1 MGIKDLFSK
10 VVLPMWVLEFRDSLP
25 APAHAPAGEAVEQPP
40 QKKRKT
46 HGELNEAIAQR
57 RAALQSLSS
66 AFFLEVNARASG
78 RRGSGQDTEFTWFKT
93 ATTKQDRE
101 QMQAKWTEC
110 GHQDLYPLF
119 HPGSNKPFT
128 IKQCAAHQPWCLQL
142 NAGWLLGMCC
152 RPQSLKLR

>member
-46 HGELNEAIAQR
+46 HGELNKAIA
-57 RAALQSLSS
+57 
-66 AFFLEVNARASG
+66 
-78 RRGSGQDTEFTWFKT
+78 

-128 IKQCAAHQPWCLQL
+128 IKQCAAHLPWCLQL